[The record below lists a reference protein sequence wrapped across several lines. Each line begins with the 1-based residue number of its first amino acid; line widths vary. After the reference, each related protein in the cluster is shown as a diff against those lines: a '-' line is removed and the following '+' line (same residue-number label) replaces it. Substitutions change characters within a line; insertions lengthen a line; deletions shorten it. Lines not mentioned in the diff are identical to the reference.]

1 MRDRATRD
9 LFLVSW
15 LVLFL
20 ELACIRWFPSHVM
33 FLTFFTNIVL
43 LASFVGMSVGCL
55 AAGNRTRYLARTPV
69 WLAAAVAAG
78 LIVEQ
83 FRHTLIRYLAVGD
96 RANVE
101 VVYFGAEAGDTLV
114 NLPFRVPVECVA
126 GAFFVLIAVVL
137 VGPGQEMGRAFT
149 RVTSRT
155 RAYSANLLGSLVGI
169 GTFSLCSYLQL
180 PPVVWFAACAAGI
193 LYFLKQPEPAPAGE
207 TPAAPA
213 ARPTMPL
220 LLLGTAVLLTV
231 PTSGFFPMRGRETN
245 WSPYYRIDRVTRF
258 NEVETNLVSHQVI
271 EPCAEL
277 PVARYA
283 NYALPYLFRRDLPGA
298 AWPDIRRVLIIGAG
312 SGNDV
317 ARALQWLPPDA
328 RIDAVEI
335 DPVIQRVGA
344 AHHPDRPYQDPRVNV
359 VLNDG
364 RNFLR
369 GAPAGTYDLVVFA
382 LVDSLVLHS
391 GYSNLRLESYLFTTE
406 AFRDARRVLKPSGVC
421 AVYNY
426 FRHGWLAARIRAEL
440 KAAFGA
446 DPAVFVLTEEPKAGV
461 RPDDFD
467 PAAFTAFLAGS
478 EDVVGPVRRQFAAH
492 DNFYWVPGDRA
503 PHPDPGRFPTRWGG
517 IVEPVPLPPADVA
530 LPPVAWT
537 PKPWVGI
544 RVADVAEL
552 GDLPLATDDW
562 PFLYVREPGVPRVTW
577 RGIGMMVA
585 LSALLWYVFRP
596 RDTGAATR
604 APSDWG
610 LAARSFFLG
619 AGFMLVETKAVV
631 QMALLFGST
640 WTVNSVVFAAILVM
654 SLAGNLFAGR
664 VKPARLEPYY
674 VGLFATLG
682 LGLAI
687 SVDSFLGLP
696 PAAQMIGACLLVFLP
711 IAFAGVIFATTFAR
725 SSRPDRVFGANVAGA
740 LLGGLAENASVVLGF
755 QYLLCVAGGFYAL
768 SALCGNAAP
777 ARPADEAV
785 S

>member
-43 LASFVGMSVGCL
+43 LACFVGMSVGCL
-55 AAGNRTRYLARTPV
+55 AAGNRTRYLTRTPM
-69 WLAAAVAAG
+69 WLAAAVALG
-78 LIVEQ
+78 LLAER
-83 FRHTLIRYLAVGD
+83 FRHTLLKYLAVGD
-96 RANVE
+96 RADVD
-101 VVYFGAEAGDTLV
+101 VVFFGAEAGDSAL
-114 NLPFRVPVECVA
+114 NLPFRVPLEAVA
-126 GAFFVLIAVVL
+126 GVFFVLIAVLL

-149 RVTSRT
+149 RVASRT
-155 RAYSANLLGSLVGI
+155 RAYSANLLGSLAGI
-169 GTFSLCSYLQL
+169 ATFSLCSYLQL
-180 PPVVWFAACAAGI
+180 PPVVWFAAVAAGV
-193 LYFLKQPEPAPAGE
+193 YCVLKRPTDEPAAVAAPEPGG
-207 TPAAPA
+207 AA
-213 ARPTMPL
+213 MPL
-220 LLLGTAVLLTV
+220 VFLAAAVLLAV
-231 PTSGFFPMRGRETN
+231 PTSGFFPLRGRETT
-245 WSPYYRIDRVTRF
+245 WSPYYRIDRITRF
-258 NEVETNLVSHQVI
+258 NEVETNLVSHQII
-271 EPCAEL
+271 EPRTQV

-283 NYALPYLFRRDLPGA
+283 NYALPYLFRRDLPAG
-298 AWPDIRRVLIIGAG
+298 AWPEVKRVLIIGAG

-317 ARALQWLPPDA
+317 ARALQWLPADA

-335 DPVIQRVGA
+335 DPAIHRIGKD
-344 AHHPDRPYQDPRVNV
+344 HHPDQPYADPRVNV

-369 GAPAGTYDLVVFA
+369 QAPAESYDLVVFA

-406 AFRDARRVLKPSGVC
+406 AFRDARRVLKPTGLC

-440 KAAFGA
+440 RTAFGA
-446 DPAVFVLTEEPKAGV
+446 DPAVFVLTAEPTPAVKL
-461 RPDDFD
+461 DDFD
-467 PAAFTAFLAGS
+467 PDAFTAFLAGS
-478 EDVVGPVRRQFAAH
+478 EAVIGPLKRQFAAH
-492 DNFYWVPGDRA
+492 DNLYWVPGDRA
-503 PHPDPGRFPTRWGG
+503 PHPDAARFPTHWGG
-517 IVEPVPLPPADVA
+517 AAPAALPPADVP
-530 LPPVAWT
+530 LPPVQWK

-544 RVADVAEL
+544 RVADVAEP
-552 GDLPLATDDW
+552 GGLPLASDDW
-562 PFLYVREPGVPRVTW
+562 PFLYVREPGVPQVTW
-577 RGIGMMVA
+577 RGIGMMVV
-585 LSALLWYVFRP
+585 LSALLWFVFRP
-596 RDTGAATR
+596 RESGAATGTP
-604 APSDWG
+604 ADWG

-664 VKPARLEPYY
+664 AKPARLEPYY
-674 VGLFATLG
+674 LGLFAALG
-682 LGLAI
+682 LGLAV

-696 PAAQMIGACLLVFLP
+696 PAAQLVGACLLVFLP

-755 QYLLCVAGGFYAL
+755 QYLLCVAAGFYLL
-768 SALCGNAAP
+768 SALCGNAARRRDGP
-777 ARPADEAV
+777 D
-785 S
+785 